1 MGLVGVERDWWVFV
15 QIGSEDKDWW
25 VLIWIGGC

>member
-1 MGLVGVERDWWVFV
+1 MGVDRDWLVFV